1 MILKIK
7 IAAEIFMLA
16 ILILLLVCRK
26 PIRRFL
32 SPYARRIAI
41 LLTILTPF
49 LTFVIN
55 FVLVRVTPRNFKLY
69 AHYGSID
76 LTFQTFCYNI
86 LIYVI
91 LLLILLAVTNSMKV
105 SCVVCSL
112 ICVIFG
118 IADYYVCI
126 LRGDPILYSDLAS
139 LNTALSVADNYTW
152 EPSFYCIFALECVLA
167 LWLFF
172 RCLGATKLFQKRGRV
187 LLSVGTL
194 LASALFVKTFL
205 FSDYLVE
212 HGVTLIHHFKPQVTY
227 QRYGSLLTF
236 LQSFRA
242 IYIEKPEGYST
253 EQIQAIAD
261 HYPSDTADNQ
271 EELPSIIV
279 VIDEAFSDLAV
290 LGDLPV
296 SEDYL
301 PYFHSIW
308 DSCIHGYSYASIFG
322 NHTANTEFE
331 VLTGNSMALI
341 PQNTIAFQ
349 AYLKDEM
356 SSLASLCASM
366 GYQELTAVHPF
377 TRDSYRRNI
386 VYPLLGFQN
395 YLSEDDFPE
404 DTLYIRNYVS
414 DKSDFD
420 MLISRYE
427 AAKETSSQPVF
438 LYTMSMQNH
447 GGYNSKEYENLSNE
461 IQIQGMKEGD
471 GSIQYLNLLKHTD
484 DALREMTEYFSKKE
498 EPVVILFLGDHQP
511 NLSDDFYE
519 FVTNGTYQEWT
530 SEEMM
535 KQYAVPFIIWSNQE
549 MEHTEYEKTS
559 MNYLSTILSE
569 ACGLS
574 LSGYQKYLKDLSG
587 EIPAITAKGYWGEN
601 GTFYQPDDT
610 SSPYYEKYKEYLCVL
625 YNNIIDTQNRPE
637 GFYGLK

>member
-1 MILKIK
+1 MISVLKICGEVL
-7 IAAEIFMLA
+7 ILA
-16 ILILLLVCRK
+16 ITIFLLVFRK
-26 PIRRFL
+26 SIRRFL
-32 SPYARRIAI
+32 APHARKLAI

-49 LTFVIN
+49 LTFCIN

-76 LTFQTFCYNI
+76 LTFQTFCYNM
-86 LIYVI
+86 LIYII

-105 SCVVCSL
+105 SCVTCSL
-112 ICVIFG
+112 FCVIFG

-139 LNTALSVADNYTW
+139 LNTALSVADNYSW

-172 RCLGATKLFQKRGRV
+172 RCLGSTKLFHHRGRV
-187 LLSVGTL
+187 VLSAGTI
-194 LASALFVKTFL
+194 LATALFVKTFL
-205 FSDYLVE
+205 FSDYLVD

-253 EQIQAIAD
+253 EQIQAIAGE
-261 HYPSDTADNQ
+261 YPSDTSGT
-271 EELPSIIV
+271 EEESPSIIV

-308 DSCIHGYSYASIFG
+308 NSCIHGYSYASIFG

-349 AYLKDEM
+349 AYLNDEM
-356 SSLASLCASM
+356 SSLASLCSSM
-366 GYQELTAVHPF
+366 GYQELTAIHPF
-377 TRDSYRRNI
+377 TRDSYRRNL

-438 LYTMSMQNH
+438 LYTMTMQNH
-447 GGYNSKEYENLSNE
+447 GGYNDKEYENLSYDV
-461 IQIQGMKEGD
+461 QIEGMKEGD
-471 GSIQYLNLLKHTD
+471 GSIQYLNLLKATD
-484 DALREMTEYFSKKE
+484 DALQKMTEYFSKVD

-511 NLSDDFYE
+511 NLSNDFYE
-519 FVTNGTYQEWT
+519 FVSEGTYQKWT

-535 KQYAVPFIIWSNQE
+535 KQYAVPFIIWSNQNIGT
-549 MEHTEYEKTS
+549 TEYKKTS

-569 ACGLS
+569 VCGLS
-574 LSGYQKYLKDLSG
+574 LSGYQKYLKDLSK
-587 EIPAITAKGYWGEN
+587 EIPAITANGYWGEN
-601 GTFYQPDDT
+601 GTFYQPDDVA
-610 SSPYYEKYKEYLCVL
+610 SPYYEKYREYLCIL
-625 YNNIIDTQNRPE
+625 YNNIIDTANRPE
-637 GFYGLK
+637 GFYELD